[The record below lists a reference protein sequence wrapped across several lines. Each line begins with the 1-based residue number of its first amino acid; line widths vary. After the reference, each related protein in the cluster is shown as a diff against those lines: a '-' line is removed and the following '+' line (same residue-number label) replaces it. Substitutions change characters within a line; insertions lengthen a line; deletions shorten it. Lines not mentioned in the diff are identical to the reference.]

1 MKLAMK
7 IKVTLVSIMEI
18 KANRHQIQQDVKKL
32 YDLTGQSQ
40 HSDWISWPEEGVYS
54 TPDYNTEECSSQ
66 IEIISI
72 ESSWL
77 I

>member
-7 IKVTLVSIMEI
+7 IKATLVPITDI

-32 YDLTGQSQ
+32 YDLTGQNQ
-40 HSDWISWPEEGVYS
+40 HSDWIPRPEEGVHS
-54 TPDYNTEECSSQ
+54 SPDYNTEECRLKM
-66 IEIISI
+66 EIIST